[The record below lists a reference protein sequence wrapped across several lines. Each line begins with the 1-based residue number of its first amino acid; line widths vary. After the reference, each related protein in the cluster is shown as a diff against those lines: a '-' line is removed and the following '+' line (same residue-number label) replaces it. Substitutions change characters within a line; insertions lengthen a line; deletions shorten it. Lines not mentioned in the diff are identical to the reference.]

1 MRERRIRVNRLRFIG
16 MFGLILILA
25 ACGGGST
32 GPTTGSNGNGSAS
45 PTTST
50 GNTTSTPAPTPVGT
64 STVSF
69 TASGGLNGM
78 YAVTVP
84 IESNSNELITTPKNK
99 TFKIVAIDNLMIFS
113 LTVLPY
119 TGPGSYPLSNK
130 YFPDNSQNETLTV
143 QSGQKAWGGYKRL
156 SPTWTCPLT
165 IASDT
170 AATITVAGNPLSIHE
185 IKGSFSCS
193 MLLSA
198 LNTDPPV
205 SLSNCQFDV
214 FVLHLLKESA

>member
-1 MRERRIRVNRLRFIG
+1 MRHLYYRWLVSPG
-16 MFGLILILA
+16 MFVLIFILA
-25 ACGGGST
+25 ACGGGSA

-50 GNTTSTPAPTPVGT
+50 GNTTSTPTPVGT

-69 TASGGLNGM
+69 TASGGLNG
-78 YAVTVP
+78 ANVITVP
-84 IESNSNELITTPKNK
+84 IESNSNELITTSKNK
-99 TFKIVAIDNLMIFS
+99 TFKIQAIDNLMIFT

-119 TGPGSYPLSNK
+119 TGPGSYTLSNK
-130 YFPDNSQNETLTV
+130 YFPDNSQNETLAV
-143 QSGQKAWGGYKRL
+143 QSGQKVWGGYKRL

-170 AATITVAGNPLSIHE
+170 AATITVGGNPLAVHE

-193 MLLSA
+193 MVLSA
-198 LNTDPPV
+198 LNTDPPI
-205 SLSNCQFDV
+205 SLSNGQFDV